1 MSNYIPKIG
10 DLVKAMDRD
19 VQEYGIITDFV
30 EFDPHGIRWV
40 VVTLFGG
47 TKKRFHP
54 TRVEVVK
61 EETIL

>member
-1 MSNYIPKIG
+1 MSDCAPKIG
-10 DLVKAMDRD
+10 DLVKAIDRD

-30 EFDPHGIRWV
+30 ELDPHGIRWV

-54 TRVEVVK
+54 TRVEVVN